1 MRLVLKVLG
10 WLAAGLLAL
19 AGLAVTIGK
28 GVTQSLLG
36 DWLGDRIDPPP
47 WVNWVV
53 IAGFGVVTLWV
64 VGSTLFGSGGT
75 DTDTDTDE
83 TG

>member
-1 MRLVLKVLG
+1 MRVVLKVLG

-28 GVTQSLLG
+28 GVAESLLG
-36 DWLGDRIDPPP
+36 DWLSDRIDPPP
-47 WVNWVV
+47 WVSWVV

-64 VGSTLFGSGGT
+64 VGSALFGSGGT
-75 DTDTDTDE
+75 DTGTNTDE